1 MPCRAVAIYFGSAAR
16 LNREQLKRLVK
27 RTNTLGRY
35 RTEVTPDMRGAWTA
49 SPSFDTPQD
58 RSDRPAVEVMT

>member
-35 RTEVTPDMRGAWTA
+35 RTEVTPDMRVLGPQARLSIPRKTA
-49 SPSFDTPQD
+49 ATDQ
-58 RSDRPAVEVMT
+58 R